1 MTKNMTLTHD
11 QKSAKYEL
19 REFARLNNRAFFI
32 AQQKRCIHS
41 AFHHLIDP
49 AHPDYG
55 KRFNFFRGGRGGM
68 RTTSI
73 ARCFVD
79 WMADR
84 PVRLCAA
91 RSFQN
96 SIAVSNKQALED
108 QIELLRLQH
117 RFNVTRDYIEAD
129 TGAICTF
136 KGLERN
142 PDSFKSFE
150 SLDAL
155 WWEEANAATLSTL
168 GKVTPTLRKK
178 GSILI
183 FSYNPE
189 DVDAPIEKVQKDNA
203 NHALGCV
210 VRHTNYLDNPWCTE
224 ELKADADALKGADY
238 ERYLH
243 VFEGQFWAQSEASI
257 LGKKLRSY
265 PFEIDDSYGSPMI
278 GVDWGFSQDPTAVVE
293 CYVRGNSLYI
303 RRAAGK
309 VRLELVDTADWLKAK
324 APNIA
329 NYRSF
334 ADSAR
339 PETISM
345 VKAKIPLIIGAD
357 KWGGSVEDGIAVL
370 QSFDEI
376 VVHPEC
382 QADTASEIRAYSFK
396 VDKNDNVTRIVEDAN
411 NHYTDAIRYAL
422 SQIIQARR
430 RVKSKQTVLSL

>member
-1 MTKNMTLTHD
+1 MATTSKREAINDLREWCRFKDKENFTHI
-11 QKSAKYEL
+11 QKSE
-19 REFARLNNRAFFI
+19 
-32 AQQKRCIHS
+32 IHK

-49 AHPDYG
+49 NHADYG
-55 KRFNFFRGGRGGM
+55 KRFNFFKGGRGGM

-96 SIAVSNKQALED
+96 SIASSNKQALED
-108 QIELLRLQH
+108 QIKSLGLEH
-117 RFNVTRDYIEAD
+117 RFNVTRDYIESD
-129 TGAICTF
+129 VGAVCTF

-155 WWEEANAATLSTL
+155 WWEEANAATRATL
-168 GKVTPTLRKK
+168 DKVTPTLRKK

-189 DVDAPIEKVQKDNA
+189 DKDAPIENVQKVYA
-203 NHALGCV
+203 NHELGCV
-210 VRHTNYLDNPWCTE
+210 VRLTNYLDNPWCTSE
-224 ELKADADALKGADY
+224 LRADAEALKATDY

-243 VFEGQFWAQSEASI
+243 VFEGEFWAQSEASI
-257 LGKKLRSY
+257 LGKKLKSY
-265 PFEIDDSYGSPMI
+265 PFEIDETYGTPFI
-278 GVDWGFSQDPTAVVE
+278 GVDWGFSQDPTAIVE
-293 CYVRGNSLYI
+293 CYVRGNSLFI
-303 RRAAGK
+303 RRSAGK
-309 VRLELVDTADWLKAK
+309 VRLELTDTADWLKDK
-324 APNIA
+324 VPNIEK
-329 NYRSF
+329 YRSF

-345 VKAKIPLIIGAD
+345 VKSKIPLIIGAD
-357 KWGGSVEDGIAVL
+357 KWSGSVEDGVAVL

-382 QADTASEIRAYSFK
+382 QADTASELRAYCYK
-396 VDKNDNVTRIVEDAN
+396 VDRNENITRVIDDSS
-411 NHYTDAIRYAL
+411 NHYADGLRYAL
-422 SQIIQARR
+422 SPIIQGRR
-430 RVKSKQTVLSL
+430 RIKATTQTLKL